1 MTPEIVPVRTK
12 QQREVFIRVPFD
24 LYADDPSW
32 VPPLLFDRR
41 DQISPKHPFFRHADM
56 QAFVAYD
63 NGKAVGRISA
73 QIDHLNA
80 DRGRPGLGYF
90 GLIDAI
96 DDPDVFAGLF
106 QAAEGWLKDRH
117 MSEVLGPMNLNINQE
132 VGLLV
137 DGFDTKPYFMMGHSK
152 PYIGQ
157 RIEQA
162 GYHAVKDLLAYLM
175 DPDFKIPGVMTAVEK
190 RLKGRMVIRPID
202 RKNRDRDLKAMCSI
216 FNDAWEN
223 NWGFVPFTDDEFLT
237 IGHEMLLIVSDDF
250 IQIAEVD
257 GEPAAFIVMLPN
269 VNEAIADLNGRLL
282 PFGWLKLLWRLKV
295 RYPHSA
301 RVPLMGVRR
310 KFQRTRLG
318 PGLAFAVIHAV
329 RNASVARGIDSVEM
343 SWILENN
350 AGMRNIIETI
360 GGRVSKRYRMY
371 EKNLAATT
379 A

>member
-12 QQREVFIRVPFD
+12 QEREVFIRVPFD
-24 LYADDPSW
+24 VYADDPSW

-41 DQISPKHPFFRHADM
+41 DQISPKHPFFRHAEM
-56 QAFVAYD
+56 QAFIAYED
-63 NGKAVGRISA
+63 GKAVGRISA

-96 DDPDVFAGLF
+96 DDRAVFTGLF
-106 QAAEGWLKDRH
+106 EAAEHWLSERR
-117 MSEVLGPMNLNINQE
+117 MTEVLGPMNLNINQE

-152 PYIGQ
+152 PYIGH
-157 RIEQA
+157 RVEEV
-162 GYHAVKDLLAYLM
+162 GYHPVKDLLAYEM
-175 DPDFKIPGVMTAVEK
+175 DPAFEIPSVMTAVAK
-190 RLKGRMVIRPID
+190 RLKGRMVIRAID
-202 RKNRDRDLKAMCSI
+202 RKNRDRDLKAMCSV

-237 IGHEMLLIVSDDF
+237 IGHEMLLIINDDF

-295 RYPHSA
+295 RYPRSA
-301 RVPLMGVRR
+301 RVPLMGVRQ

-329 RNASVARGIDSVEM
+329 RNASVARGIGSVEM

-350 AGMRNIIETI
+350 TGMRNIIETI

-371 EKNLAATT
+371 EKHLASRT

>member
-1 MTPEIVPVRTK
+1 MTPEIVAVRTK
-12 QQREVFIRVPFD
+12 AERETFIRVPFD
-24 LYADDPSW
+24 IYKGDPNW

-41 DQISPKHPFFRHADM
+41 DQINPKHPFFRHADM
-56 QAFVAYD
+56 QAFLAMQG
-63 NGKAVGRISA
+63 GKAVGRISA
-73 QIDHLNA
+73 QVDHLNA
-80 DRGRPGLGYF
+80 ERGRPGLGYF

-96 DDPDVFAGLF
+96 DDRDVFAALF
-106 QAAEGWLKDRH
+106 RAAEQWLKEH
-117 MSEVLGPMNLNINQE
+117 KMTQVLGPMNLNINQE

-137 DGFDTKPYFMMGHSK
+137 DGFDTPPYFMMGHSR

-157 RIEQA
+157 RVEDS
-162 GYHAVKDLLAYLM
+162 GYRPVKDLLAYEM
-175 DPDFKIPGVMTAVEK
+175 DPDFKIPSVMTAVER
-190 RLKGRMVIRPID
+190 RLQGRMVIRPID
-202 RKNRDRDLKAMCSI
+202 RKNRDRDLKAMCGI

-223 NWGFVPFTDDEFLT
+223 NWGFVPFTDEEFLT
-237 IGHEMLLIVSDDF
+237 IGHEMLLIISDDF

-282 PFGWLKLLWRLKV
+282 PFGWAKLLWRLKV
-295 RYPHSA
+295 KYPHSA
-301 RVPLMGVRR
+301 RVPLMGVRQ
-310 KFQRTRLG
+310 KYQRTRLG

-329 RNASVARGIDSVEM
+329 RNASVARGIRSVEM

-371 EKNLAATT
+371 EKDLV
-379 A
+379 

>member
-1 MTPEIVPVRTK
+1 MPVRTK
-12 QQREVFIRVPFD
+12 KERETFIRVPFD
-24 LYADDPSW
+24 VYSDDPQW

-41 DQISPKHPFFRHADM
+41 DQLNPKHPFFRHAQM
-56 QAFVAYD
+56 QGFVAYRD
-63 NGKAVGRISA
+63 GKPVGRISA
-73 QIDHLNA
+73 QVDRLNA
-80 DRGRPGLGYF
+80 DHGRPELGYF
-90 GLIDAI
+90 GYLDCM
-96 DDPDVFAGLF
+96 DDPAIFSALF
-106 QAAEGWLKDRH
+106 QAAEDWLRQH
-117 MSEVLGPMNLNINQE
+117 QMTRSQGPMSLNINQE

-137 DGFDTKPYFMMGHSK
+137 DGFDTPPYFMMGHSK
-152 PYIGQ
+152 PYAGHHV
-157 RIEQA
+157 EAA
-162 GYHAVKDLLAYLM
+162 GYRPVKDLLAYEM
-175 DPDFKIPGVMTAVEK
+175 DPAFKIPSIMSAVER
-190 RLKGRMVIRPID
+190 RLQGRMIIRPID
-202 RKNRDRDLKAMCSI
+202 RKNRDRDLKAMCAV

-223 NWGFVPFTDDEFLT
+223 NWGFVPFTDEEFLT
-237 IGHEMLLIVSDDF
+237 IGHEMLLIISDDF

-301 RVPLMGVRR
+301 RVPLMGVRQ

-350 AGMRNIIETI
+350 TGMRNIIETI

-371 EKNLAATT
+371 EKNLA
-379 A
+379 

>member
-1 MTPEIVPVRTK
+1 LTPKIVPVRTK
-12 QQREVFIRVPFD
+12 QEREAFIRLPFA
-24 LYADDPSW
+24 LYQADPNW

-41 DQISPKHPFFRHADM
+41 SQIDPKHPFFKHAQM
-56 QAFVAYD
+56 QAYVAYQD
-63 NGKAVGRISA
+63 NRPVGRISA
-73 QIDHLNA
+73 QIDALNA

-90 GLIDAI
+90 GMLDAV
-96 DDPDVFAGLF
+96 DDPAVFSALF
-106 QAAEGWLKDRH
+106 AAAEGWLRERA
-117 MSEVLGPMNLNINQE
+117 MTQVLGPMNLNVNQE

-137 DGFDTKPYFMMGHSK
+137 DGFDTPPYFMMGHNL
-152 PYIGQ
+152 PHIG
-157 RIEQA
+157 RRVEEV
-162 GYHAVKDLLAYLM
+162 GYYPVKDLLAYEM
-175 DPDFKIPGVMTAVEK
+175 DPNFKIPPVMTAVER
-190 RLKGRMVIRPID
+190 RLAGRMVIRPID
-202 RKNRDRDLKAMCSI
+202 RKNRDRDLKAMCAI

-223 NWGFVPFTDDEFLT
+223 NWGFVPFTDEEFLT
-237 IGHEMLLIVSDDF
+237 IGHEMLLIINDDF

-295 RYPHSA
+295 RYPQSA
-301 RVPLMGVRR
+301 RVPLMGVRQ

-329 RNASVARGIDSVEM
+329 RNASVARGVKRVEM

-371 EKNLAATT
+371 EKSLA
-379 A
+379 

>member
-1 MTPEIVPVRTK
+1 MTPEIVAVRTK
-12 QQREVFIRVPFD
+12 AERETFIRVPFD
-24 LYADDPSW
+24 IYKGDPNW

-41 DQISPKHPFFRHADM
+41 DQINPKHPFFRHAEM
-56 QAFVAYD
+56 QAFLAMHG
-63 NGKAVGRISA
+63 GKAVGRISA
-73 QIDHLNA
+73 QVDHLNA
-80 DRGRPGLGYF
+80 ERGRPGLGYF

-96 DDPDVFAGLF
+96 DDRDVFAALF
-106 QAAEGWLKDRH
+106 RAAEQWLKEH
-117 MSEVLGPMNLNINQE
+117 KMTQVLGPMNLNINQE

-137 DGFDTKPYFMMGHSK
+137 DGFDTPPYFMMGHSR

-157 RIEQA
+157 RVEDS
-162 GYHAVKDLLAYLM
+162 GYRPVKDLLAYEM
-175 DPDFKIPGVMTAVEK
+175 DPDFKIPSVMTAVER
-190 RLKGRMVIRPID
+190 RLQGRMVIRPID

-223 NWGFVPFTDDEFLT
+223 NWGFVPFTDEEFLT
-237 IGHEMLLIVSDDF
+237 IGHEMLLIINDDF

-282 PFGWLKLLWRLKV
+282 PFGWAKLLWRLKV
-295 RYPHSA
+295 KYPHSA
-301 RVPLMGVRR
+301 RVPLMGVRQ
-310 KFQRTRLG
+310 KYQRTRLG

-329 RNASVARGIDSVEM
+329 RNASVARGIRSVEM

-371 EKNLAATT
+371 EKDLV
-379 A
+379 

>member
-12 QQREVFIRVPFD
+12 AERETFIRVPFD
-24 LYADDPSW
+24 VYVGDPNW

-41 DQISPKHPFFRHADM
+41 DQINPKHPFFRHADM
-56 QAFVAYD
+56 QAFLAMR

-73 QIDHLNA
+73 QVDHLNA

-96 DDPDVFAGLF
+96 DDRDVFTALF
-106 QAAEGWLKDRH
+106 QAAERWLKEH
-117 MSEVLGPMNLNINQE
+117 KMTQALGPMNLNINQE

-137 DGFDTKPYFMMGHSK
+137 DGFDTPPYFMMGHSR
-152 PYIGQ
+152 PYVGQ
-157 RIEQA
+157 RVEDS
-162 GYHAVKDLLAYLM
+162 GYHPVKDLLAYEM
-175 DPDFKIPGVMTAVEK
+175 DPDFKIPSVMTAVAR
-190 RLKGRMVIRPID
+190 RLQGRMVIRPID

-223 NWGFVPFTDDEFLT
+223 NWGFVPFTDDEFLAV
-237 IGHEMLLIVSDDF
+237 GHEMLLIINDDF

-269 VNEAIADLNGRLL
+269 INEAIADLNGRLL
-282 PFGWLKLLWRLKV
+282 PFGWAKLLWRLKV
-295 RYPHSA
+295 KYPHSA
-301 RVPLMGVRR
+301 RVPLMGVRQ

-329 RNASVARGIDSVEM
+329 RNASVARGIDRVEM
-343 SWILENN
+343 GWILENN

-371 EKNLAATT
+371 EKNRSEV
-379 A
+379 

>member
-1 MTPEIVPVRTK
+1 MTPEIVAVRTK
-12 QQREVFIRVPFD
+12 AERETFIRVPFD
-24 LYADDPSW
+24 IYKGDPNW

-41 DQISPKHPFFRHADM
+41 DQINPKHPFFRHADM
-56 QAFVAYD
+56 QAFLAMQG
-63 NGKAVGRISA
+63 GKAVGRISA
-73 QIDHLNA
+73 QVDHLNA
-80 DRGRPGLGYF
+80 ERGRPGLGYF

-96 DDPDVFAGLF
+96 DDRDVFAALF
-106 QAAEGWLKDRH
+106 RAAEQWLKEH
-117 MSEVLGPMNLNINQE
+117 KMTQVLGPMNLNINQE

-137 DGFDTKPYFMMGHSK
+137 DGFDTPPYFMMGHSR

-157 RIEQA
+157 RVEDS
-162 GYHAVKDLLAYLM
+162 GYRPVKDLLAYEM
-175 DPDFKIPGVMTAVEK
+175 DPDFKIPSVMTAVER
-190 RLKGRMVIRPID
+190 RLQGRMVIRPID
-202 RKNRDRDLKAMCSI
+202 RKNRDRDLKAMCGI

-223 NWGFVPFTDDEFLT
+223 NWGFVPFTDEEFLT
-237 IGHEMLLIVSDDF
+237 IGHEMLLIISDDF

-282 PFGWLKLLWRLKV
+282 PFGWAKLLWRLKV
-295 RYPHSA
+295 KYPHSA

-310 KFQRTRLG
+310 KYQRTRLG

-329 RNASVARGIDSVEM
+329 RNASVARGIRSVEM

-371 EKNLAATT
+371 EKDLV
-379 A
+379 

>member
-1 MTPEIVPVRTK
+1 MAVRTK
-12 QQREVFIRVPFD
+12 KERESFIRVPFE
-24 LYADDPSW
+24 LYQDDPNW
-32 VPPLLFDRR
+32 VPPLLFMRR
-41 DQISPKHPFFRHADM
+41 ADIDPKHPFFRHAEM
-56 QAFVAYD
+56 QAFIAYRD
-63 NGKAVGRISA
+63 SQPVGRISA
-73 QIDHLNA
+73 QVDHLNA

-90 GLIDAI
+90 GLLDAI
-96 DDPDVFAGLF
+96 DDRDVVNALFA
-106 QAAEGWLKDRH
+106 AAEAWLKTH
-117 MSEVLGPMNLNINQE
+117 KMTTCVGPMNLNINQE

-137 DGFDTKPYFMMGHSK
+137 DGFDTPPYFMMGHG
-152 PYIGQ
+152 PRYLGA
-157 RIEQA
+157 RVEDA
-162 GYHAVKDLLAYLM
+162 GYHPVKDLLAYLM
-175 DPDFKIPGVMTAVEK
+175 DPDFAIPSVMKAIEE
-190 RLKGRMVIRPID
+190 RLQGRMIVRPVD
-202 RKNRDRDLKAMCSI
+202 RKNLDRDLKAVCAI

-223 NWGFVPFTDDEFLT
+223 NWGFVPFTEEEFLA
-237 IGHEMLLIVSDDF
+237 IGHEMLLLISDDF

-301 RVPLMGVRR
+301 RVPLMGVRQ
-310 KFQRTRLG
+310 KYQSTRLG

-350 AGMRNIIETI
+350 TGMRNIIETI

-371 EKNLAATT
+371 EKALG
-379 A
+379 

>member
-1 MTPEIVPVRTK
+1 MTLQTVPVRTK
-12 QQREVFIRVPFD
+12 QEREAFIRVPFT
-24 LYADDPSW
+24 LYRTDPNW

-41 DQISPKHPFFRHADM
+41 SQIDPKHPFFKHAQM
-56 QAFVAYD
+56 QAYVVYQ
-63 NGKAVGRISA
+63 NGQPVGRISA
-73 QIDHLNA
+73 QVDSLNA
-80 DRGRPGLGYF
+80 GRGRPGLGYF
-90 GLIDAI
+90 GMVDAV
-96 DDPDVFAGLF
+96 DDPAVFNALF
-106 QAAEGWLKDRH
+106 EAAEGWLRDRA
-117 MSEVLGPMNLNINQE
+117 MTQALGPMSLNVNQE

-137 DGFDTKPYFMMGHSK
+137 DGFDTPPYFMMGHCL
-152 PYIGQ
+152 PHVG
-157 RIEQA
+157 RRVEEA
-162 GYHAVKDLLAYLM
+162 GYHPVKDLLAYEM
-175 DPDFKIPGVMTAVEK
+175 DPNFKIPAVMTAVER
-190 RLKGRMVIRPID
+190 RLAGRMVIRPID
-202 RKNRDRDLKAMCSI
+202 RKNRDRDLKAMCSV

-223 NWGFVPFTDDEFLT
+223 NWGFVPFTDEEFLA
-237 IGHEMLLIVSDDF
+237 IGHEMLLIISDDF

-329 RNASVARGIDSVEM
+329 RNASVARGIKRVEM

-350 AGMRNIIETI
+350 TGMRNIIETI

-371 EKNLAATT
+371 EKNLGLQRA
-379 A
+379 

>member
-1 MTPEIVPVRTK
+1 LTPEIVAVRTK
-12 QQREVFIRVPFD
+12 AERETFIRVPFD
-24 LYADDPSW
+24 IYEGDPNW

-41 DQISPKHPFFRHADM
+41 DQINPKHPFFRHADM
-56 QAFVAYD
+56 QAFLAMHG
-63 NGKAVGRISA
+63 GKAVGRISA
-73 QIDHLNA
+73 QVDHLNA
-80 DRGRPGLGYF
+80 ERGRPGLGYF

-96 DDPDVFAGLF
+96 DDRDVFAALF
-106 QAAEGWLKDRH
+106 RAAEQWLKEH
-117 MSEVLGPMNLNINQE
+117 KMTQVLGPMNLNINQE

-137 DGFDTKPYFMMGHSK
+137 DGFDTPPYFMMGHSR

-157 RIEQA
+157 RVEDS
-162 GYHAVKDLLAYLM
+162 GYRPVKDLLAYEM
-175 DPDFKIPGVMTAVEK
+175 DPDFKIPSVMTAVER
-190 RLKGRMVIRPID
+190 RLQGRMVIRPID
-202 RKNRDRDLKAMCSI
+202 RKNRDRDLKAMCGI

-223 NWGFVPFTDDEFLT
+223 NWGFVPFTDEEFLT
-237 IGHEMLLIVSDDF
+237 IGHEMLLIISDDF

-282 PFGWLKLLWRLKV
+282 PFGWAKLLWRLKV
-295 RYPHSA
+295 KYPHSA
-301 RVPLMGVRR
+301 RVPLMGVRQ
-310 KFQRTRLG
+310 KYQRTRLG

-329 RNASVARGIDSVEM
+329 RNASVARGIRSVEM

-371 EKNLAATT
+371 EKDLV
-379 A
+379 

>member
-1 MTPEIVPVRTK
+1 MTLEILPAVTK
-12 QQREVFIRVPFD
+12 QQRETFVRVPFD
-24 LYADDPSW
+24 INRGDPNW

-56 QAFVAYD
+56 QAFVAYRD
-63 NGKAVGRISA
+63 GKAVGRISA

-90 GLIDAI
+90 GCLDAV
-96 DDPDVFAGLF
+96 DDPAVFSGLF
-106 QAAEGWLKDRH
+106 QAAERWLIERH
-117 MSEVLGPMNLNINQE
+117 MTQAQGPMNLNINQE

-137 DGFDTKPYFMMGHSK
+137 DGFDTPPYFMMGHSL
-152 PYIGQ
+152 PYTGT
-157 RIEQA
+157 RVEEA
-162 GYHAVKDLLAYLM
+162 GYHPVKDLLAYQM
-175 DPDFKIPGVMTAVEK
+175 DPNFKIPAIMTAVER
-190 RLKGRMVIRPID
+190 RLQGRMVIRPID
-202 RKNRDRDLKAMCSI
+202 RKNRDADLKAMCSV

-237 IGHEMLLIVSDDF
+237 IGHEMLLIINDDF

-282 PFGWLKLLWRLKV
+282 PLGWLKLLWRLKV

-301 RVPLMGVRR
+301 RVPLMGVRQ
-310 KFQRTRLG
+310 KYQRTRLG

-329 RNASVARGIDSVEM
+329 RNASVARGIKKVEM

-360 GGRVSKRYRMY
+360 GGRVHKRYRMY
-371 EKNLAATT
+371 EKALASSTV
-379 A
+379 

>member
-12 QQREVFIRVPFD
+12 AERETFIRVPFD
-24 LYADDPSW
+24 VYVGDPNW

-41 DQISPKHPFFRHADM
+41 DQINPKHPFFRHADM
-56 QAFVAYD
+56 QAFLAMR

-73 QIDHLNA
+73 QVDHLNA

-96 DDPDVFAGLF
+96 DDRDVFTALF
-106 QAAEGWLKDRH
+106 QAAERWLKEH
-117 MSEVLGPMNLNINQE
+117 KMTQALGPMNLNINQE

-137 DGFDTKPYFMMGHSK
+137 DGFDTPPYFMMGHSR
-152 PYIGQ
+152 PYVGQ
-157 RIEQA
+157 RVEDS
-162 GYHAVKDLLAYLM
+162 GYHPVKDLLAYEM
-175 DPDFKIPGVMTAVEK
+175 DPDFKIPSVMTAVAR
-190 RLKGRMVIRPID
+190 RLQGRMVIRPID

-223 NWGFVPFTDDEFLT
+223 NWGFVPFTDDEFLAV
-237 IGHEMLLIVSDDF
+237 GHEMLLIINDDF

-269 VNEAIADLNGRLL
+269 INEAIADLNGRLL
-282 PFGWLKLLWRLKV
+282 PFGWAKLLWRLKV
-295 RYPHSA
+295 KYPHSA
-301 RVPLMGVRR
+301 RVPLMGVRQ

-329 RNASVARGIDSVEM
+329 RNASVARGIDRVEM
-343 SWILENN
+343 GWILENN

-371 EKNLAATT
+371 EKNLSEV
-379 A
+379 